1 MLPNRLTGF
10 ILMRLSTAPLLIL
23 VLMLF
28 HRVPV
33 SGQKFAHPGIN
44 QTAADLRYMK
54 EEVLKGHQPYKD
66 AFDRLKASTD
76 LDFKIIPYTHVLR
89 GPYGRPN
96 IGGDDLSKGAA
107 LAYNCALIW
116 YITDDKAYA
125 GKAIEVLNAWS
136 GTLWDF
142 DYNDAKL
149 LAAWTGHLLCN
160 AAELLR
166 YSPSGW
172 KKQDV
177 DQFAHLMKTVYY
189 PLLRYYFPQANG
201 NWDGAIIHSI
211 LAIAVFTDDRPL
223 FGQAMDRL
231 LHGPLNGSLFKYIYP
246 SGQCQESA
254 RDQAHVQ
261 LGLGEFAGAAQI
273 AYTQG
278 KDVFSMADNRLALG
292 YEYTAKFLLGEAPH
306 SYGVI
311 SERAKTLRDDYEY
324 AYRHYTAMGVDV
336 PYTKLAADSVRSKA
350 SRSILTSV
358 REPGTIKAAKTPALK
373 ASSVGYIAGA
383 LAVPTVNIP
392 ADAIRVAPGQSLQK
406 ALDDAAGSK
415 RWVVAQ
421 AGLHTLP
428 TTLKIPS
435 GLTLAG
441 EGLQTVLFLDPKS
454 GVRDAIV
461 SASDDL
467 HDVTLRDFVL
477 EGASQAEV
485 GSDPNTRRSF
495 RSTANRGGVMFLSPR
510 QGNMKNLSFINLTV
524 QNCTYNGVFV
534 SGATGVTITA
544 CDFTENGGS
553 VVPGPKLQHNLL
565 LTHCDE
571 VKIKDCRL
579 DTSPFGSGL
588 SLGHCKNV
596 SLSANEIARNGH
608 YGILVAES
616 ENIAIEGN
624 LIEANDR
631 SGVMM
636 EYLHRGS
643 NEVVVRNNRIQ
654 YNAGFGVESYALRN
668 GTVLD
673 NAYEGN
679 GNSAKQEKL
688 SGEKRIIME

>member
-1 MLPNRLTGF
+1 MRPSLT
-10 ILMRLSTAPLLIL
+10 PWLIL
-23 VLMLF
+23 GMMLF
-28 HRVPV
+28 QLVPV
-33 SGQKFAHPGIN
+33 SGQKFGHPGIN

-54 EEVLKGHQPYKD
+54 EEVLKEHQPYKD
-66 AFDRLKASTD
+66 AFDRLKAATD
-76 LDFKIIPYTHVLR
+76 LSFKITPYTHVLR

-96 IGGDDLSKGAA
+96 IGGDDLSKGAT
-107 LAYNCALIW
+107 LAYNCALLW

-125 GKAIEVLNAWS
+125 DKAIEVLNAWS
-136 GTLWDF
+136 GILWDF

-166 YSPSGW
+166 YGPSGW
-172 KKQDV
+172 KNQDV
-177 DQFAHLMKTVYY
+177 DQFTHLMKTVYY

-211 LAIAVFTDDRPL
+211 LAIAVFTDNRPL
-223 FGQAMDRL
+223 FDQATDRL

-261 LGLGEFAGAAQI
+261 LGLGEFSGAAQI

-278 KDVFSMADNRLALG
+278 VDVFSMADNRLALG
-292 YEYTAKFLLGEAPH
+292 YEYTAQFLLDKAPH

-311 SERAKTLRDDYEY
+311 SDRAKTLRDDYEY
-324 AYRHYTAMGVDV
+324 VYRHYTAMGVEV
-336 PYTKLAADSVRSKA
+336 PYTRMAADSVRGKA

-358 REPGTIKAAKTPALK
+358 RKPGTIKAAKNPILK
-373 ASSVGYIAGA
+373 VSSIGYIAGA
-383 LAVPTVNIP
+383 LAVPVVSIP
-392 ADAIRVAPGQSLQK
+392 AGAIRVAPGQSLQK

-435 GLTLAG
+435 GVTLAG
-441 EGLQTVLFLDPKS
+441 EGLRTVLFLDPES

-461 SASDDL
+461 SATDDL

-477 EGASQAEV
+477 EGASRAEV
-485 GSDPNTRRSF
+485 GTDPNNRRSF
-495 RSTANRGGVMFLSPR
+495 RSTANRGGIMFLSPR
-510 QGNMKNLSFINLTV
+510 QGHMKNLTFINLTV

-534 SGATGVTITA
+534 SGATGVTVAA

-565 LTHCDE
+565 LTHCDD
-571 VKIKDCRL
+571 VKIQDSRL

-588 SLGHCKNV
+588 SLGHCNNV
-596 SLSANEIARNGH
+596 VVSANEIARNGH

-616 ENIAIEGN
+616 ENITIEGN

-631 SGVMM
+631 SGIMI
-636 EYLHRGS
+636 EYLDSGS
-643 NEVVVRNNRIQ
+643 SQVAVRQNRIQ
-654 YNAGFGVESYALRN
+654 YNGGFGVESYALKN
-668 GTVLD
+668 GTILG
-673 NAYEGN
+673 NTYEGN

-688 SGEKRIIME
+688 STEKRILME